1 MYRRQ
6 TDASGATISV
16 LRDDGLSIPA
26 DAANSDYAEYLA
38 WVTAGNV
45 PGDIP
50 MSAVPVFVTP
60 FQAKAA
66 LLNAGLLP
74 QVQALLDA
82 PETPEMYKLA
92 WNEALM
98 FERSSPIVAALAASL
113 GLTEEQV
120 DALFLDA
127 KAAA

>member
-1 MYRRQ
+1 MPV
-6 TDASGATISV
+6 DAENA
-16 LRDDGLSIPA
+16 
-26 DAANSDYAEYLA
+26 DYAEYLG
-38 WVTAGNV
+38 WLDAGNV
-45 PGDIP
+45 PEDILMP
-50 MSAVPVFVTP
+50 VVPLFVTP

-66 LLNAGLLP
+66 LLKAGLLP

-98 FERSSPIVAALAASL
+98 FERTSPIVAALAASL
-113 GLTEEQV
+113 GLTDDQV

-127 KAAA
+127 RGAA